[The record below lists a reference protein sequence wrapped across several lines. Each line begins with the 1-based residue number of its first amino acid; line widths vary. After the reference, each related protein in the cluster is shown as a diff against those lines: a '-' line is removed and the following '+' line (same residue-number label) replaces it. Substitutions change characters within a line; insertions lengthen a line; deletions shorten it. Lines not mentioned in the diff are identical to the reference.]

1 MKFVAVILGPL
12 SELEQA
18 EERLKRMSRPAKR
31 FKDVIEGE
39 ESWSSHQG
47 FSGEITVLSI
57 VDSYRLLVK
66 FFQSVQAFPSRAAA
80 QVGLSRSSVAQVHP
94 KSSTK
99 CPEAVDHDVDNAC
112 GSTWHK
118 RLVKLVGYCP
128 EQRKC
133 YRQGGPAN
141 RASAAALRVQS
152 AI

>member
-1 MKFVAVILGPL
+1 MAEGEYEAPFMSSGGMKFVAVILGPL

-66 FFQSVQAFPSRAAA
+66 FF
-80 QVGLSRSSVAQVHP
+80 HP
-94 KSSTK
+94 
-99 CPEAVDHDVDNAC
+99 
-112 GSTWHK
+112 
-118 RLVKLVGYCP
+118 
-128 EQRKC
+128 
-133 YRQGGPAN
+133 
-141 RASAAALRVQS
+141 
-152 AI
+152 